1 MILLFMPI
9 VKRKKQIFFPK
20 MQKSGTCFA
29 QMPLVGNFY
38 YIYYTLK
45 LTA

>member
-20 MQKSGTCFA
+20 IQKSGTCFA
-29 QMPLVGNFY
+29 QMPLLRNYYY
-38 YIYYTLK
+38 YIS
-45 LTA
+45 